1 MRCHMVGFVD
11 VKIGDGGF
19 QLNGSGLRDR
29 SSGYMALDADIINVC
44 QVADLLASDR
54 PPQLVIS
61 G

>member
-29 SSGYMALDADIINVC
+29 SSGYMSLDADIINVC
-44 QVADLLASDR
+44 QVADLLG
-54 PPQLVIS
+54 L